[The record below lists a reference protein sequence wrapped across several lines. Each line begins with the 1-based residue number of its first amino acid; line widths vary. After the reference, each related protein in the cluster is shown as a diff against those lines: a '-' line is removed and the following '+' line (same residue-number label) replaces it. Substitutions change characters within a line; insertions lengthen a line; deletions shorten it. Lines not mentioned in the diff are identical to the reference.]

1 MCVRKNFTEFNLMIY
16 KCFYDLTTSSI
27 SPNSSKETEAFI
39 YSYFKLL
46 YISGIDLK
54 ALFD

>member
-54 ALFD
+54 AVFD